1 MMRIWQIQARCLGKN
16 HMTYELKDYLKA
28 INQTKEPLLDTEDE
42 QWEKKYPSFIINK
55 CLAPFPDTVMLVN
68 EINQLHHLDK
78 KLQFDFLINSLRP
91 RKRYTPW
98 MKAKKLENLEYVKEY
113 YGYNNE
119 KARNALNILN
129 DEQIS
134 SIKTKLNKGGRDGR
148 S

>member
-1 MMRIWQIQARCLGKN
+1 M
-16 HMTYELKDYLKA
+16 YELKDYLNA
-28 INQTKEPLLDTEDE
+28 INYTKEPLLDTEDD
-42 QWEKKYPSFIINK
+42 QWEKKYPPYIINK
-55 CLAPFPDTVMLVN
+55 CIAPFPDSLMLVN

-78 KLQFDFLINSLRP
+78 KLQYDFLINSLRT

-98 MKAKKLENLEYVKEY
+98 MKAKKLKNLEYVKEY

-119 KARNALNILN
+119 KAKSALDILN

-134 SIKTKLNKGGRDGR
+134 AIKTKLNKGGRDGR

>member
-1 MMRIWQIQARCLGKN
+1 M
-16 HMTYELKDYLKA
+16 YELKDYINA
-28 INQTKEPLLDTEDE
+28 INYTKEPLLDTEDE
-42 QWEKKYPSFIINK
+42 QWVKKYPPYIVNK
-55 CLAPFPDTVMLVN
+55 CIAPFPDSVMLVN

-91 RKRYTPW
+91 RKRYAPW
-98 MKAKKLENLEYVKEY
+98 MKAKKLESLEYVKEF

-119 KARNALNILN
+119 KAKAALDILN

-134 SIKTKLNKGGRDGR
+134 AIKERLNKGGRDGR